1 MAELS
6 PRLLVAFVRSV
17 AVLGLP
23 ADAQV
28 SWLQRL
34 FADATPVVDELA
46 LEFDYGFQLVPSFLE
61 QGWLEAAALPALK
74 RLSSQL
80 DAMSGEQNAELWTV
94 EALAREHW
102 DRVRGLAREALSL
115 LS

>member
-1 MAELS
+1 VAELS

-28 SWLQRL
+28 SWLHRL

-46 LEFDYGFQLVPSFLE
+46 LEYDDGFRLVPTFIEL
-61 QGWLEAAALPALK
+61 GWLDAAALPALEQ
-74 RLSSQL
+74 LDAQL
-80 DAMSGEQNAELWTV
+80 DAMSGERNAELWHV
-94 EALAREHW
+94 DALVREEW
-102 DRVRGLAREALSL
+102 DRIRSLATEALSL

>member
-28 SWLQRL
+28 SWLQRI
-34 FADATPVVDELA
+34 FVDATPVVDELA
-46 LEFDYGFQLVPSFLE
+46 LEFHDGLQLVPSFLE
-61 QGWLEAAALPALK
+61 QGWLEAAALPALR
-74 RLSSQL
+74 RLSSEL
-80 DAMSGEQNAELWTV
+80 EAMSGGHNGELWSV
-94 EALAREHW
+94 EALAREDW
-102 DRVRGLAREALSL
+102 DRVRGSAREALSL
-115 LS
+115 LN